1 MKDYSMAYWEDY
13 YGQDTSSFSKLS
25 YITRNGVREFVDI
38 EPDIDAQIAELRR
51 TVGSNVEIRLY
62 KEP

>member
-1 MKDYSMAYWEDY
+1 MVDFTDAYWEDY
-13 YGQDTSSFSKLS
+13 YGQDTTDFNKLS
-25 YITRNGVREFVDI
+25 YVTRNGVREFVDI
-38 EPDIDAQIAELRR
+38 ESDIEAQIAELRR